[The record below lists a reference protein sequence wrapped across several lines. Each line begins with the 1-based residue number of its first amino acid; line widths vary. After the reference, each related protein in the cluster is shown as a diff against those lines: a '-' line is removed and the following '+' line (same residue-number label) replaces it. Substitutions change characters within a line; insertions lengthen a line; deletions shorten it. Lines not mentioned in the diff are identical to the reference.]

1 MNLSSVQKRKYKMKI
16 DKKFALTVT
25 ISIIVTILVYI
36 GIVTSLERPTLSR
49 TPISKENAISIVIDS
64 RNLTSSDRRDFVT
77 EFVHIKGN
85 GSFYESDLNSNNV
98 GRYLG
103 DSHPTIN
110 NASYFVW
117 KVTDKKNN
125 FTFFIDNLN
134 GEIVS
139 EISR

>member
-1 MNLSSVQKRKYKMKI
+1 MKI
-16 DKKFALTVT
+16 DKKFALTIT
-25 ISIIVTILVYI
+25 ISILVTILVYI

-49 TPISKENAISIVIDS
+49 TPISKENAISIVINN
-64 RNLTSSDRRDFVT
+64 RNLASSDRQDFVT

-85 GSFYESDLNSNNV
+85 GSFYESNLISNHV

-110 NASYFVW
+110 NANYFVW

-125 FTFFIDNLN
+125 FTYFLDKLN
-134 GEIVS
+134 GELVS
-139 EISR
+139 EINQ

>member
-1 MNLSSVQKRKYKMKI
+1 MNLSSVHKRKDNMKI

-25 ISIIVTILVYI
+25 ISVVVTILVGV
-36 GIVTSLERPTLSR
+36 GIVTSLERPTGSR
-49 TPISKENAISIVIDS
+49 TPISKENAISIVIDN
-64 RNLTSSDRRDFVT
+64 RNFTSSDRRDFVT
-77 EFVHIKGN
+77 EYVHIKGN
-85 GSFYESDLNSNNV
+85 GSFYESNINSNNV

-110 NASYFVW
+110 NANYFVW
-117 KVTDKKNN
+117 KVADKKNN

>member
-1 MNLSSVQKRKYKMKI
+1 MKLDRK
-16 DKKFALTVT
+16 FTVT
-25 ISIIVTILVYI
+25 ITISILVTILVYI
-36 GIVTSLERPTLSR
+36 GIITSLERPTLSR
-49 TPISKENAISIVIDS
+49 TPISKENAISIVINS
-64 RNLTSSDRRDFVT
+64 RNLTSSDRQDFAT

-85 GSFYESDLNSNNV
+85 GSFYESHFNSNDI

-110 NASYFVW
+110 DANYFVW

-125 FTFFIDNLN
+125 FTYFLDKLN

-139 EISR
+139 ETNQ

>member
-1 MNLSSVQKRKYKMKI
+1 MKI

-25 ISIIVTILVYI
+25 ISIFVTILVYI

-49 TPISKENAISIVIDS
+49 TPIPKENAILIVIES
-64 RNLTSSDRRDFVT
+64 RNLTYSERHDLDT

-85 GSFYESDLNSNNV
+85 GSFYESNLNSNQI
-98 GRYLG
+98 GRHLG

-110 NASYFVW
+110 NANYFVW
-117 KVTDKKNN
+117 KVTDKRNN
-125 FTFFIDNLN
+125 FTYFVDNLN

-139 EISR
+139 EFSQ

>member
-1 MNLSSVQKRKYKMKI
+1 MKI
-16 DKKFALTVT
+16 DKKFALTIT
-25 ISIIVTILVYI
+25 ISILVTILVYI

-49 TPISKENAISIVIDS
+49 TPISKENAISTVINN
-64 RNLTSSDRRDFVT
+64 RNLASSDRQDFVT

-85 GSFYESDLNSNNV
+85 GSFYESNLNANHV

-110 NASYFVW
+110 NANYFVW

-125 FTFFIDNLN
+125 FTYFLDKLN

-139 EISR
+139 EINQ

>member
-1 MNLSSVQKRKYKMKI
+1 MRI
-16 DKKFALTVT
+16 DKKFTLTVS
-25 ISIIVTILVYI
+25 ISILVTILVYI

-49 TPISKENAISIVIDS
+49 TPISKENAISIVIDN
-64 RNLTSSDRRDFVT
+64 RNLTSSELQDFVT

-85 GSFYESDLNSNNV
+85 GSFYESNLNSNHV
-98 GRYLG
+98 GRHLG

-110 NASYFVW
+110 NANYFVW

-125 FTFFIDNLN
+125 FTYFVDNLN

-139 EISR
+139 ESG

>member
-1 MNLSSVQKRKYKMKI
+1 MKI
-16 DKKFALTVT
+16 DKKFALTIT
-25 ISIIVTILVYI
+25 ISILVTILVYI

-49 TPISKENAISIVIDS
+49 TPISKENAISIVINN
-64 RNLTSSDRRDFVT
+64 RNLASSDRQDFVT

-85 GSFYESDLNSNNV
+85 GSFYESNLNSNHV

-110 NASYFVW
+110 NANYFVW

-125 FTFFIDNLN
+125 FTYFLDKLN

-139 EISR
+139 EINQ

>member
-1 MNLSSVQKRKYKMKI
+1 MKL
-16 DKKFALTVT
+16 DKKFALTIT
-25 ISIIVTILVYI
+25 ISILVTILVYI
-36 GIVTSLERPTLSR
+36 GIITSLERPTLSR
-49 TPISKENAISIVIDS
+49 TPISKENAISIVINN
-64 RNLTSSDRRDFVT
+64 RNLISSDRQDFVT

-85 GSFYESDLNSNNV
+85 GSFYESHLKSNHI

-110 NASYFVW
+110 NANYFVW

-125 FTFFIDNLN
+125 FTYFLDKLN

-139 EISR
+139 ETNQ

>member
-1 MNLSSVQKRKYKMKI
+1 MKI
-16 DKKFALTVT
+16 DKKFALTIT
-25 ISIIVTILVYI
+25 ISILVTILVYI

-49 TPISKENAISIVIDS
+49 TPISKENAISTVINN
-64 RNLTSSDRRDFVT
+64 RNLASPDRQDFVT

-85 GSFYESDLNSNNV
+85 GSFYESNLNSNHV

-110 NASYFVW
+110 NANYFVW

-125 FTFFIDNLN
+125 FTYFLDKLN

-139 EISR
+139 EINQ

>member
-1 MNLSSVQKRKYKMKI
+1 MNLSSVHNRKYNMKI

-25 ISIIVTILVYI
+25 ISIVVTFLVYI

-49 TPISKENAISIVIDS
+49 TPISMEHAISIVIDN

-77 EFVHIKGN
+77 EYVHIKGN
-85 GSFYESDLNSNNV
+85 GSFYESNINSNAV

-110 NASYFVW
+110 NANYFVW
-117 KVTDKKNN
+117 KVADKKNN

-139 EISR
+139 EFSR

>member
-1 MNLSSVQKRKYKMKI
+1 MKL
-16 DKKFALTVT
+16 DKKFTVT
-25 ISIIVTILVYI
+25 ITISILVTILVYI
-36 GIVTSLERPTLSR
+36 GIITSLERPTLSR
-49 TPISKENAISIVIDS
+49 TPISKENAISIVINN
-64 RNLTSSDRRDFVT
+64 RNLTSSDRQDFAT

-85 GSFYESDLNSNNV
+85 GSFYESQFNSNHI

-110 NASYFVW
+110 DANYFVW

-125 FTFFIDNLN
+125 FTYFLDKLN

-139 EISR
+139 ETNQ

>member
-1 MNLSSVQKRKYKMKI
+1 MKI
-16 DKKFALTVT
+16 DKKFALTIT
-25 ISIIVTILVYI
+25 ISILVTILVYI

-49 TPISKENAISIVIDS
+49 TPISKENAISIVIDN
-64 RNLTSSDRRDFVT
+64 RNLTSSDRQHFVT

-85 GSFYESDLNSNNV
+85 GSFYESHLNSNHI

-110 NASYFVW
+110 NANYFVW

-125 FTFFIDNLN
+125 FTYFLDKLN

-139 EISR
+139 ETNQ

>member
-1 MNLSSVQKRKYKMKI
+1 MKI
-16 DKKFALTVT
+16 DKKFALTIT
-25 ISIIVTILVYI
+25 ISILVTILVYI

-49 TPISKENAISIVIDS
+49 TPISKENAISIVINN
-64 RNLTSSDRRDFVT
+64 RNLASSDRQDIVT

-85 GSFYESDLNSNNV
+85 GSFYESNLNSNHV

-110 NASYFVW
+110 NANYFVW

-125 FTFFIDNLN
+125 FTYFLDKLN

-139 EISR
+139 EINQ

>member
-1 MNLSSVQKRKYKMKI
+1 MKI
-16 DKKFALTVT
+16 DKKFALTIT
-25 ISIIVTILVYI
+25 ISILVTILVYI

-49 TPISKENAISIVIDS
+49 TPISKENAISIVINN
-64 RNLTSSDRRDFVT
+64 RNLASSDRQDFVT

-85 GSFYESDLNSNNV
+85 GSFYESNLISNHV

-110 NASYFVW
+110 NANYFVW

-125 FTFFIDNLN
+125 FIYFLDKLN

-139 EISR
+139 EINQ

>member
-1 MNLSSVQKRKYKMKI
+1 MKI
-16 DKKFALTVT
+16 DKKFALTIT
-25 ISIIVTILVYI
+25 ISILVTILVYI

-49 TPISKENAISIVIDS
+49 TPISKENAISIVINN
-64 RNLTSSDRRDFVT
+64 RNLASSDRQDFVT

-85 GSFYESDLNSNNV
+85 GSFYESNLNSNHV

-103 DSHPTIN
+103 DSHPTMN
-110 NASYFVW
+110 NANYFVW

-125 FTFFIDNLN
+125 FTYFLDKLN

-139 EISR
+139 EINQ

>member
-1 MNLSSVQKRKYKMKI
+1 MKI

-25 ISIIVTILVYI
+25 ISIFVTILVYI

-49 TPISKENAISIVIDS
+49 TPIPKENAILIVIES
-64 RNLTSSDRRDFVT
+64 KNLTYSERHDLDT

-85 GSFYESDLNSNNV
+85 GSFYESNLNSNQI
-98 GRYLG
+98 GRHLG

-110 NASYFVW
+110 NANYFVW
-117 KVTDKKNN
+117 KVTDKRNN
-125 FTFFIDNLN
+125 FTYFVDNLN

-139 EISR
+139 EFSQ